1 MTEKGERETDQSD
14 ILEQE
19 PFRVGNT
26 GLDVFAPCSLGNLS
40 GIREIELNRLVLV
53 RSRQE

>member
-1 MTEKGERETDQSD
+1 MTEKGERETNQPD

-26 GLDVFAPCSLGNLS
+26 GLDEFAPCSLGNLS